1 MKKEEVFITTVEL
14 NTEKAKNR
22 LEELIKKEKE
32 LKSSYEKALTTGDSK
47 AIEKAKTELNKAR
60 KELSTFKTETMQIN
74 EILNNLSAA
83 SISQLN
89 KASKSLNAQMRNL
102 GANTQE
108 FADKQKELK
117 KVKER
122 LAEIRREGEATGG
135 VLNRSINF
143 LNKNWG
149 AITQIIGTVTGLSAT
164 IRSVTNAYAEMEE
177 AMADVQKYTGQTS
190 EEVHEMN
197 EEFKKMDTRTSR
209 EKLNAL
215 AGDAG
220 RLGIQGKESIM
231 EFVDAA
237 DKINV
242 ALGDDLGE
250 DAVKNIGKLAQT
262 FGEDKTKGL
271 RGAMLA
277 TGSAV
282 NELAQS
288 SSADA
293 GYITNFTARLA
304 GVSTQA
310 NIAQTDIMGFASVL
324 DQNMQQ
330 EETAATALSQLIAKM
345 FQDPQKFAKLA
356 GQDVKEFA
364 DLMRNDANKAVL
376 TFLSAMQ
383 KKGGFDALAPMF
395 EEMGLSGTRATGV
408 LSTLATKLGDVEKA
422 QAIASQAYAVG
433 TSVLKEYEVQ
443 NETVQAGIDRAKKEF
458 NDMAVELGEDLLPIV
473 KYTISASSLLVKAMK
488 VVVDFVK
495 NHATALISLTSAYAA
510 YLIVAKADLVVTTA
524 LAVSKKGLGNLL
536 AWTTLQHGAYRK
548 ALLYSIA
555 ATNGYTAAQARL
567 QTSLIGTNAIVKIAI
582 SIASLLRAAYFALTL
597 QFDKAR
603 LAMTAFN
610 VILKMNPIGVTITVV
625 LALVGAFVALK
636 NIFDKSGEAAQ
647 KHAQRLRELSEAQ
660 KTVNEIKEK
669 ANQAISDEKTR
680 LTELRKIVEDNTKSV
695 NDRRTAIAAIQK
707 LVPDYHAS
715 ISNEGRLF
723 NNNTAAIDKY
733 VSKLNEAA
741 AAQAAYDKLVELNKK
756 KMDAEDKRDRK
767 KNNVR
772 AVNKE
777 IQRGT
782 KSGEYKQESRTVYN
796 RATGEYTDYQVDN
809 SKLKAKKEELKVQKE
824 SLDTAEKELQVINQ
838 QIAATN
844 NYVKSNKNIQ
854 ASFNSIVAGGSS
866 GSGSSGGGVTGSADS
881 KSGSTSGNNTD
892 PEKEALKRSREIAK
906 QQNAINEAEYATG
919 MKLKAEFE
927 KRKYEI
933 TLEELD
939 RELAIYKKG
948 TDEYANALA
957 ERQKVT
963 AQQMHASTELQE
975 HEIIAQ
981 ADAVAKKLQMAF
993 VDPTSEIYQ
1002 NQAAL
1007 DKALFENTVD
1017 ALAKRRDLYAV
1028 TSQEYADLEAQIL
1041 EEDNNNKLRLAKEY
1055 SDKVEQFKKEW
1066 LKKSEDEQKDET
1078 IRFLEEL
1085 HSKGLV
1091 SEEQYQQ
1098 MLKDIREKYD
1108 KAKVEENEFLAA
1120 AGDPIGIVDS
1130 FTAIKAS
1137 VDALSEKLKEGK
1149 AEWVDYA
1156 AIGVTALSQIS
1167 GMIGSVSDL
1176 YAANCELEIA
1186 QTEAKYDKEIKAAG
1200 NNQAKVKRLEEQ
1212 KKRDTNKIKIKQIDA
1227 DAKAGIAQALINTA
1241 LSVTKGYADYGPI
1254 LGSVL
1259 AAISVAMGAI
1269 QVATIS
1275 KQAQAQ
1281 KTAMQYYEGGYTGGN
1296 RYRKEAGIVH
1306 EGEFVANHFAVN
1318 NPAVSPVLD
1327 LIDYAQ
1333 RNNTV
1338 GSLTR
1343 SDIVGAAGGGGQS
1356 QVVAPIVNVSSDNPE
1371 LRENLARLSEAVEL
1385 FKARLDEPIEAKMSM
1400 QRFDDDYS
1408 HYKKLKN
1415 AK

>member
-1 MKKEEVFITTVEL
+1 MTKEEVFITTVRL
-14 NTEKAKNR
+14 NTEEAKQK
-22 LEELIKKEKE
+22 LEELVKKEKE
-32 LKSSYEKALTTGDSK
+32 LKAQYEKVLKTGDSK
-47 AIEKAKTELNKAR
+47 AAEKAKTEWNKAR
-60 KELSTFKTETMQIN
+60 KELNIFKTETMRIN
-74 EILNNLSAA
+74 EILNNLSTA

-89 KASKSLNAQMRNL
+89 KASKSLNAQMKNL
-102 GANTQE
+102 ATNTQE
-108 FADKQKELK
+108 FADTQAELK

-135 VLNRSINF
+135 MLDRSVNF

-364 DLMRNDANKAVL
+364 DLMRNDANKALL

-510 YLIVAKADLVVTTA
+510 YLVAAKADIAITATLATGKKVLGTVVAWSKLQFGAFTDA
-524 LAVSKKGLGNLL
+524 LIYNREAVVGCSL
-536 AWTTLQHGAYRK
+536 AQT
-548 ALLYSIA
+548 
-555 ATNGYTAAQARL
+555 RL
-567 QTSLIGTNAIVKIAI
+567 QAALTGTNVITKIAV
-582 SIASLLRAAYFALTL
+582 AVVSLLKAAYFALTL
-597 QFDKAR
+597 QFDKASR
-603 LAMTAFN
+603 AMTAFN
-610 VILKMNPIGVTITVV
+610 VIVKMNPIGAAITVV
-625 LALVGAFVALK
+625 LALVGAYVALK
-636 NIFDKSGEAAQ
+636 NSLDKSGEAAQ
-647 KHAQRLRELSEAQ
+647 RNAQRLRELSEAQ

-777 IQRGT
+777 IRRGT

-854 ASFNSIVAGGSS
+854 ASFNNIVAGGDAGA
-866 GSGSSGGGVTGSADS
+866 GSTGGGATGSSDS
-881 KSGSTSGNNTD
+881 KSGKKTD
-892 PEKEALKRSREIAK
+892 PEKEAINRSREIAK

-975 HEIIAQ
+975 QEIIAQ

-1028 TSQEYADLEAQIL
+1028 TSQEYADLDAQIL
-1041 EEDNNNKLRLAKEY
+1041 EEDNNNKLRLTKEY

-1066 LKKSEDEQKDET
+1066 LKKSDEEQKNET

-1085 HSKGLV
+1085 HDKGLV

-1120 AGDPIGIVDS
+1120 VGDPIGIVDS

-1167 GMIGSVSDL
+1167 GMMGSVADL

-1200 NNQAKVKRLEEQ
+1200 NNQAKVKKLEEQ

-1227 DAKAGIAQALINTA
+1227 DAKVGIAQALINTA
-1241 LSVTKGYADYGPI
+1241 LAVTKGYADYGPV

-1343 SDIVGAAGGGGQS
+1343 SDIIGAAGGGGQS

-1400 QRFDDDYS
+1400 DRFDDDYR
-1408 HYKKLKN
+1408 YYQRLKN
-1415 AK
+1415 SK